1 MECIF
6 LVLIMLRVSEHR
18 RIGRISLIP
27 NPKNRPTAHV
37 FAVCRNSDSHP
48 NDASAAFR
56 AMSTRSDSVRNVR
69 QANNSK
75 TMTDWINT
83 KKAMQLL
90 GVGST
95 TIKRWADQDKLP
107 FIRTVG
113 GHRRFRRDAVNR
125 LLRQQPATDK
135 NAAIRE
141 WIELLTDESD
151 VMKISAEI
159 SQLRHELGDWYRA
172 ADFLDNV
179 MREIWSRR
187 SDDAESEAWSLIA
200 AGRLGLAL
208 SAISSLFVAKPT
220 APIALLATFGGREFS
235 HRSALIGFC
244 ARSEEMEVIRADAKT
259 PARELTSQII
269 GRDQRVL
276 ILCATDQCNDCGPL
290 VSANREIS
298 AACQEEFV
306 DLVVGF
312 AGDRPEFGDYGYNC
326 NSFGDLKNV
335 LHLLKLDL
343 DTASNN

>member
-1 MECIF
+1 
-6 LVLIMLRVSEHR
+6 
-18 RIGRISLIP
+18 
-27 NPKNRPTAHV
+27 
-37 FAVCRNSDSHP
+37 
-48 NDASAAFR
+48 
-56 AMSTRSDSVRNVR
+56 
-69 QANNSK
+69 
-75 TMTDWINT
+75 MTDWIST

-107 FIRTVG
+107 FIRTIG
-113 GHRRFRRDAVNR
+113 GHRRFRRDAVDQ
-125 LLRQQPATDK
+125 LLQQHPVADK
-135 NAAIRE
+135 DSAIHE
-141 WIELLTDESD
+141 WIQLLTEESD
-151 VMKISAEI
+151 VMKISGEI

-179 MREIWSRR
+179 MREVWSRR

-208 SAISSLFVAKPT
+208 SAISSSFVAKPT
-220 APIALLATFGGREFS
+220 APIALLATFGGRELS
-235 HRSALIGFC
+235 HRSALVDFC
-244 ARSEEMEVIRADAKT
+244 ARSEEMEVLRAAANT
-259 PARELTSQII
+259 PAGELTSQIR
-269 GRDQRVL
+269 GRDQRVV
-276 ILCATDQCNDCGPL
+276 ILCATDQCKDCDPL
-290 VSANREIS
+290 VRAYREIS
-298 AACQEEFV
+298 AACQEEDV